1 MKKLLSV
8 LLMVALMLSMVA
20 CGGNADN
27 KDGDK
32 DADKDA
38 VVTAKVIDI
47 ELTQEEYAFG
57 VDKTQPE
64 LVKQVNDFIAKI
76 MDDGTFEA
84 ICDKYFGDGE
94 PTAVTSAEE
103 DDTKDQLLVATNA
116 EFAPF
121 EY

>member
-8 LLMVALMLSMVA
+8 LLVVVLMLSMVA

-27 KDGDK
+27 KD
-32 DADKDA
+32 ADKNADDA

-64 LVKQVNDFIAKI
+64 LLTQVNDFIKKI
-76 MDDGTFEA
+76 MEDGTFET
-84 ICDKYFGDGE
+84 ICEQLEKHPVHHTITG
-94 PTAVTSAEE
+94 VMLE
-103 DDTKDQLLVATNA
+103 DYLHKIKHSILMI
-116 EFAPF
+116 
-121 EY
+121 